1 MQRILVLSMSA
12 AAMTWGASAFADSPK
27 LNGTYAFTGSATCNV
42 SANPFDPKLFFP
54 TDGSA
59 WLHSFTVEGVRTFNG
74 DGTGSVQASAM
85 GINFGLM
92 HTNAGSSTFSFDFT
106 YTVNPDRT
114 WTSDMVPG
122 SFKGTE
128 TSGGRSGQTFTI
140 DQLPTFYGYIS
151 QDGKTLTAATVHS
164 RMASSSPI
172 RPQRKKRPR
181 IRKAL
186 PITASVSD
194 RAFSSRDSIGN

>member
-1 MQRILVLSMSA
+1 MQRVLMLA
-12 AAMTWGASAFADSPK
+12 ASIAVMTWGASAFADSPK
-27 LNGTYAFTGSATCNV
+27 LKGTYAFTGSATCNV
-42 SANPFDPKLFFP
+42 SDGPFDPVLFFP
-54 TDGSA
+54 LDHIA

-85 GINFGLM
+85 GINFGSM
-92 HTNAGSSTFSFDFT
+92 HTNAGSSTFSFNFT

-122 SFKGTE
+122 SFVGTE

-140 DQLPTFYGYIS
+140 DKLPTFYGYIS

-164 RMASSSPI
+164 ADGVVLANPAPTQETTTYSGPPNTDYRI
-172 RPQRKKRPR
+172 CQR
-181 IRKAL
+181 
-186 PITASVSD
+186 
-194 RAFSSRDSIGN
+194 SRTFIAQ